1 MDYTSYSQKKIENK
15 LTFSKEIFTL
25 PNSVGFLAE
34 HSTIKSDLKEYKSG
48 TYLLNSLFYE
58 IKLDRRDDSLNPKDG
73 YFLSF
78 YIEDGSKFIGS
89 EYDYLKT
96 VSDLKYIKTF
106 DNLTASFKTKIGTL
120 R

>member
-1 MDYTSYSQKKIENK
+1 M
-15 LTFSKEIFTL
+15 
-25 PNSVGFLAE
+25 
-34 HSTIKSDLKEYKSG
+34 
-48 TYLLNSLFYE
+48 FYE

-120 R
+120 DRDLPIFKHFLLEVHIVIEDMLTKKLV